1 MSSIRKRNGKYQAQV
16 RINGSSV
23 TRSFRTKSEASSWAR
38 HQEARLE
45 TRKAN
50 GYKPS
55 SLAEILQRYLKD
67 VTPLKRNTSFEPGV
81 IRMFMKEAWAHKP
94 IDQISVSEIA
104 AYRDKRL
111 ESIKPSSL
119 HRQFCILKHAC
130 TIAEREWEWMSPSH
144 VFNRVSIKRQP
155 AQAIK
160 RVSDQDIEKLIDAS
174 KDSRNDLI
182 GCAIILAVETGL
194 RRSELL
200 SLEWDDIDTS
210 EGLISLSQTKSGYP
224 RQIPIT
230 RRAMA
235 VMSALRARNDASGG
249 RLLPMTANALKH
261 GFQRLRK
268 RAGLEHIRFHDLRH
282 EAVSRLFEK
291 GLTPPEVASVS
302 GHRTL
307 SQLMRYS
314 HADLNAVADK
324 MKKADE
330 AQPIQLGPI
339 RLE

>member
-16 RINGSSV
+16 RINGASV
-23 TRSFRTKSEASSWAR
+23 TRSFRTKSEASSWSR

-45 TRKAN
+45 TRKAS

-81 IRMFMKEAWAHKP
+81 IRMFLKEAWAHKP

-130 TIAEREWEWMSPSH
+130 TIAEREWEWKSPSH

-160 RVSDQDIEKLIDAS
+160 RVSDQDIKKLIDAS
-174 KDSRNDLI
+174 K
-182 GCAIILAVETGL
+182 
-194 RRSELL
+194 
-200 SLEWDDIDTS
+200 
-210 EGLISLSQTKSGYP
+210 
-224 RQIPIT
+224 
-230 RRAMA
+230 
-235 VMSALRARNDASGG
+235 
-249 RLLPMTANALKH
+249 
-261 GFQRLRK
+261 
-268 RAGLEHIRFHDLRH
+268 
-282 EAVSRLFEK
+282 AVSYTH
-291 GLTPPEVASVS
+291 LTLP
-302 GHRTL
+302 T
-307 SQLMRYS
+307 
-314 HADLNAVADK
+314 
-324 MKKADE
+324 KA
-330 AQPIQLGPI
+330 
-339 RLE
+339 

>member
-16 RINGSSV
+16 RINGASV
-23 TRSFRTKSEASSWAR
+23 TRSFRTKSEASSWSR
-38 HQEARLE
+38 QQEARLE
-45 TRKAN
+45 TRKAS

-55 SLAEILQRYLKD
+55 SFAEILQRYLKD

-81 IRMFMKEAWAHKP
+81 IRMFLKEAWAHKP

-200 SLEWDDIDTS
+200 SLEWDDVDS
-210 EGLISLSQTKSGYP
+210 LEGLISLSQTKSGYP
-224 RQIPIT
+224 RQDP
-230 RRAMA
+230 
-235 VMSALRARNDASGG
+235 
-249 RLLPMTANALKH
+249 
-261 GFQRLRK
+261 
-268 RAGLEHIRFHDLRH
+268 RH
-282 EAVSRLFEK
+282 EARNGCHERSE
-291 GLTPPEVASVS
+291 GQE
-302 GHRTL
+302 
-307 SQLMRYS
+307 
-314 HADLNAVADK
+314 
-324 MKKADE
+324 
-330 AQPIQLGPI
+330 
-339 RLE
+339 